1 MINEQT
7 DIYIS
12 KNVTVLVRLPNTKKK
27 SYLKTVIN
35 LCPANVSHLYPW
47 KYKKTGG
54 FLMFSGS
61 IEVKHWPENVLV
73 RPMIL

>member
-1 MINEQT
+1 MLKLLVINEQT

-35 LCPANVSHLYPW
+35 LCPANVSLLYP
-47 KYKKTGG
+47 
-54 FLMFSGS
+54 
-61 IEVKHWPENVLV
+61 VKV
-73 RPMIL
+73 